1 MTIYKRKL
9 KISRLGRKTC
19 INVPK
24 IKFLLYKSSTPKKRK
39 EMSAQ
44 ESVGRVNG
52 NQQLLSTR
60 FRVKLQPFMP
70 FI

>member
-1 MTIYKRKL
+1 MHQCTENQIFTL
-9 KISRLGRKTC
+9 QIVDT
-19 INVPK
+19 
-24 IKFLLYKSSTPKKRK
+24 KKRK